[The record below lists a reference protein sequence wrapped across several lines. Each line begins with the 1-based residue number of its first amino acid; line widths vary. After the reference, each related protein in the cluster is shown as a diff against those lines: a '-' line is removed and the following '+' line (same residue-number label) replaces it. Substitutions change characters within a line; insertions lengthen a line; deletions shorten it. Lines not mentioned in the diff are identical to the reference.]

1 MTQTDA
7 LALYRRVRGFGW
19 PRRYPIAQFPNN
31 PLIAAFVAGQVAAML
46 HGPGHFAAQA
56 VSYVAMTIWAYEEL
70 VHGVNWFRHLLGL
83 AYIVSTGVHLARALA
98 H

>member
-1 MTQTDA
+1 
-7 LALYRRVRGFGW
+7 
-19 PRRYPIAQFPNN
+19 
-31 PLIAAFVAGQVAAML
+31 ML

-56 VSYVAMTIWAYEEL
+56 VSYVAITIWAYEEL

-83 AYIVSTGVHLARALA
+83 VYVVSTGVHLARALA